1 MDMMWRCAM
10 LAVFHV
16 AVQCRI
22 ALRGGSS
29 TPLRTTVTAF
39 KALMLQRVLRRGAR
53 HALSSAAARRC
64 PQPAAASLVGWR
76 WLSPSLQLPCPTAG
90 SRRR

>member
-29 TPLRTTVTAF
+29 TPLRTTVNEVKAF
-39 KALMLQRVLRRGAR
+39 MLQRVLRRGAR
-53 HALSSAAARRC
+53 HALSSATARRC
-64 PQPAAASLVGWR
+64 PQPAGASSVGWL
-76 WLSPSLQLPCPTAG
+76 WLSPSLQVPCPTAR